1 MDQLPSER
9 RARPGLMAT
18 LKPSSSPRLTAGSRG
33 MNRATFGVA
42 AVVALLG
49 FGPAAVEAGP
59 PTEALRRVFIDV
71 NKLLTRPVSMEDLP
85 ARMVAVGELLDPVV
99 EFRGAAERALGRE
112 WQARTVTEQGEF
124 VDLFAGLLSRA
135 LVHRMAAVAD
145 ARAGISVVYRAE
157 VVDGGTTT
165 VQTAVAAR
173 NGGTTLFDYE
183 MVRHDERWKVRD
195 VLIEGISV
203 VANLRAQFQRVIQ
216 DSSYAGLVHRMRAT
230 VVKESRAPTVTAMDA
245 ATEVPMW
252 TLPGENPHAGADAVR
267 SIRGPGP
274 AQSP

>member
-1 MDQLPSER
+1 MDQFPSGR
-9 RARPGLMAT
+9 RALQGLMPI
-18 LKPSSSPRLTAGSRG
+18 LQPGSSPHLTTGVRG
-33 MNRATFGVA
+33 MNRAAFGVA

-49 FGPAAVEAGP
+49 FGPASVEAGP

-71 NKLLTRPVSMEDLP
+71 NKLLARPVSMEDLP

-112 WQARTVTEQGEF
+112 WQARTVSEQGEF
-124 VDLFAGLLSRA
+124 VDLFADLLSRA
-135 LVHRMAAVAD
+135 LVHRMAAVANV
-145 ARAGISVVYRAE
+145 RAGISVVYRAE

-183 MVRHDERWKVRD
+183 MVRHDERWMVRD

-216 DSSYAGLVHRMRAT
+216 DSSYAGLVHRMRT
-230 VVKESRAPTVTAMDA
+230 RVVKESRAPTVIPMDA
-245 ATEVPMW
+245 APEVPVW
-252 TLPGENPHAGADAVR
+252 TLTGESPHPGTDAVR
-267 SIRGPGP
+267 SSRGPGP